1 MNVKKVF
8 LTAAMMLFMVFA
20 VSGLADQ
27 TYAYWASN
35 VTAPADTNSIG
46 TAAIGTWSVI
56 PQWDP
61 AATYVIGDQV
71 VNNGTIY
78 EAKKNNPTREP
89 GVDGGWNSEWLV
101 IGPA

>member
-1 MNVKKVF
+1 MNIKKMF

-20 VSGLADQ
+20 ISGLAEN

-35 VTAPADTNSIG
+35 VAPPTASDTSGTIG
-46 TAAIGTWSVI
+46 IGAWAVI

-61 AATYVIGDQV
+61 AGTYLIGDRV
-71 VNNGTIY
+71 VNNGSIY
-78 EAKKNNPTREP
+78 EAKKDNPTKEP
-89 GVDGGWNSEWLV
+89 GVDSGWSSQWTL